1 MKTKLTLLFVVLLSA
16 LAYAETT
23 WQAAEETTTAAG
35 TTLVDNDLVVATTT
49 YATTLK
55 GDKRSIAGEE
65 FTHFIQVRVDKDPS
79 ADNPVGVEKS
89 GSTSILVEAKKD
101 ASITIYY
108 RRQST
113 AQTANPENPEEKISG
128 EFACNDGKD
137 VKVFSQADYSVLDGE
152 MTIVE
157 PTADYKY
164 GYATK
169 TVKLAA
175 GGKYVIA
182 ARGTTLQ
189 FYGFTVKGEDVVEPV
204 AIPTP
209 EIVPADGTNVLY
221 GSEGT
226 ITYDDATYQLVY
238 TTDGSD
244 PKDGTNMSVINGIMS
259 PETFTIDTEGTF
271 TVKAYLENLKT
282 NEQSETVTVTYT
294 VEGGPVVI
302 DVDEPTFSPE
312 PGAVEAGT
320 RVTVMIGANA
330 QSVTF
335 TTDGSDPAIYGDTY
349 PRNWPVV
356 INEATTIK
364 AFCQDADGHKS
375 DVVEAVY
382 TIKEPEV
389 LPESNVTFDPEGA
402 MPTVFDS
409 WSASF
414 LIKKTDVKVGDKFN
428 FITEP
433 VEVADWQWGP
443 QILPKSNAD
452 WSNLCDALTPDAEG
466 KVVYEVA
473 EDAVKAINENGG
485 LRVQGMG
492 IKVLAVQFEAGPEVE
507 PQPEPQPEGETVDII
522 DNFTY
527 AWNGAET
534 VTHNADKSITYEGA
548 QWGGMAAWMGTGEP
562 SVPADWSA
570 YDKLVFEFAEPTAI
584 AVQGYVQTASE
595 DIKYWGNAGI
605 TKLECPFEGKDV
617 SAVNQVALQL
627 SEAATIVITK
637 IYLVKKSGAEPAPAF
652 ELTFDPKD
660 GTEVEVDDEI
670 TLTYNDEAFL
680 LYYTTDGSDP
690 KAPES
695 NVNSAW
701 GTGEKVKVAGEGNF
715 VIKAYLENRKTNEQS
730 EVCTATYP
738 IKAVVPF
745 ELTFDPK
752 DGTEVEVD
760 DEITLTYNDEAFLLY
775 YTTDGS
781 DPKAPES
788 NVNSAWGTGEKVKV
802 AGEGNFIIKAYLENR
817 KTNEQSEVCTATYP
831 IKAIPAPVIT
841 FNLESGATVE
851 AEDEIVLT
859 FDDATYLCF
868 YTIDGSDPKDPT
880 NSNVIS
886 AWGNGEQVIVQPAP
900 GQTTLTINAYLENRK
915 TNAQSELFTATYN
928 IKVDEPVLP
937 EDVIIETKANG
948 YGTFCYDKDLD
959 FTASDA
965 KAYIARLEGTRV
977 ILSEIQKVP
986 AGTGI
991 LVKSDGDQAVVPTTE
1006 GVNPFNGINDFV
1018 GVLEDTEVEYASV
1031 SILSLVNGEE
1041 GFYKFLGTV
1050 IPANKAYF
1058 PIVAANANAKLS
1070 LIFED
1075 ADGIGQ
1081 IVSNGIADGKAY
1093 NLSGQRVK
1101 SNYKG
1106 VVIVDG
1112 KKYFK
1117 K

>member
-715 VIKAYLENRKTNEQS
+715 
-730 EVCTATYP
+730 
-738 IKAVVPF
+738 
-745 ELTFDPK
+745 
-752 DGTEVEVD
+752 
-760 DEITLTYNDEAFLLY
+760 
-775 YTTDGS
+775 
-781 DPKAPES
+781 
-788 NVNSAWGTGEKVKV
+788 
-802 AGEGNFIIKAYLENR
+802 IIKAYLENR